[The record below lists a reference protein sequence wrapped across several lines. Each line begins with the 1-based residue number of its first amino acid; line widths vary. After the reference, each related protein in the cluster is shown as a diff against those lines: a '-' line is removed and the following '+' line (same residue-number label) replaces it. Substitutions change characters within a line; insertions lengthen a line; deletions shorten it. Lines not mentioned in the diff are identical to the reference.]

1 MSDAERWV
9 WILILSQQNIFV
21 LHKRRV
27 TEIHIGIMILWFRT
41 SEGGGGGG
49 GGGRVGGDCDAFC
62 VHPFAVTSLFL
73 FTKTITIII
82 EHLIQRKLRHV
93 CYPPLNFKTRFL
105 SYTSN
110 IARCTNR
117 TEAYLYLQAQLVPG
131 FTFRFESSMFDVF
144 NAS

>member
-41 SEGGGGGG
+41 SEGGAG
-49 GGGRVGGDCDAFC
+49 GGDCDAFC
-62 VHPFAVTSLFL
+62 VHPFTVTSLFL

-82 EHLIQRKLRHV
+82 EHLIQRKLRPGAV
-93 CYPPLNFKTRFL
+93 CMKH
-105 SYTSN
+105 
-110 IARCTNR
+110 
-117 TEAYLYLQAQLVPG
+117 QW
-131 FTFRFESSMFDVF
+131 
-144 NAS
+144 